1 MRMIGRLPPRE
12 RQVAEIIY
20 SRTQASATEVC
31 EALPD
36 ALSNGAVRSMLKRL
50 ETKGVVRRRKD
61 GKKFLYVPSTSDERI
76 RQQALLRVSH
86 DFFDGSLAAAAE
98 TLSAL
103 LQRNGAERRDV
114 HAATFA
120 SALEA

>member
-1 MRMIGRLPPRE
+1 MRMIVRLPPRE

-50 ETKGVVRRRKD
+50 ESKGVVRRRKD

-76 RQQALLRVSH
+76 RQQALLRVSN

-103 LQRNGAERRDV
+103 LQRNGAERRDLRTT
-114 HAATFA
+114 ALAP
-120 SALEA
+120 ALEA